1 MDLVVF
7 YWDDE
12 SEDQEIVSVFRKQE
26 MGLGESM
33 QRKMQGSKNKEIANV
48 TKERN
53 YIVYTKRK
61 KISKFENEP
70 RAITNGIGGKA
81 SLLYTNPLRKLDST
95 TLQSCCN
102 HFSSKPQDFK
112 DIEVESL
119 QNMEH
124 AFD

>member
-70 RAITNGIGGKA
+70 RVV
-81 SLLYTNPLRKLDST
+81 LPLKHS
-95 TLQSCCN
+95 
-102 HFSSKPQDFK
+102 
-112 DIEVESL
+112 
-119 QNMEH
+119 
-124 AFD
+124 